1 MWRRVFNLPYRRSKP
16 DKMKSC
22 RHKAYRHLILNGFRS
37 GVNDLIGRCQGIQ
50 RQGEINRQKSTLHR
64 QPEQYARRHPE
75 KTSLYK
81 ILAARRRAG

>member
-1 MWRRVFNLPYRRSKP
+1 MLAWRWVRRWP
-16 DKMKSC
+16 RC
-22 RHKAYRHLILNGFRS
+22 S
-37 GVNDLIGRCQGIQ
+37 GPSSTFLHFGKFEKGDAALLRPQ

>member
-1 MWRRVFNLPYRRSKP
+1 MWVRVSNLHFP

-22 RHKAYRHLILNGFRS
+22 RHKAYRQLILNGFRS